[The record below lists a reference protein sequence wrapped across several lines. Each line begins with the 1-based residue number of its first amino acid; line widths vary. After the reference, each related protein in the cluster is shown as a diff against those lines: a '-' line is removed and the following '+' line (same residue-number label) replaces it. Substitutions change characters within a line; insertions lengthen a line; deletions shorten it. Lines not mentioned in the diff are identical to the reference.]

1 MSAKIVEI
9 ESCRTEPFMHR
20 VQMSKYFEQF
30 PLELNALKNQS
41 DTETS
46 NKYTTYDRVI
56 KGSSVLQHCLDVWIN
71 HYDRISIPDCWG
83 KSYQRYINTYHQAG
97 SSIFV
102 ISNENLA
109 LPPFGKVPDPTACGI
124 IFDNMLE
131 SLGQNSEIDI
141 ILTQRLHFDR
151 MISMFG
157 QEYDGDK
164 FYSRPKLKRWTSD
177 GGSTVPYL
185 EKYINNF
192 PVDQLA
198 QAIKCFQYATKNPR
212 ISFQVIDFHSKQ
224 PGVVMAFMEKLTRNA
239 TLTRQL
245 ADENHIVGT
254 ENVAVERDNRMQFDR
269 IAIAAKKAGI
279 VPDSK
284 ERYEVRNDVSKYF
297 EDNGLKIATDA
308 KLKCPPAKFYDR
320 LVNDTILIHQL
331 AFPDEPVHTVR
342 NRLRMFDFQPFRDI
356 FCEVDGDATVQ
367 DEVMRS
373 FPDQYKTL
381 T

>member
-1 MSAKIVEI
+1 
-9 ESCRTEPFMHR
+9 
-20 VQMSKYFEQF
+20 
-30 PLELNALKNQS
+30 
-41 DTETS
+41 
-46 NKYTTYDRVI
+46 
-56 KGSSVLQHCLDVWIN
+56 
-71 HYDRISIPDCWG
+71 
-83 KSYQRYINTYHQAG
+83 
-97 SSIFV
+97 
-102 ISNENLA
+102 
-109 LPPFGKVPDPTACGI
+109 
-124 IFDNMLE
+124 
-131 SLGQNSEIDI
+131 
-141 ILTQRLHFDR
+141 
-151 MISMFG
+151 
-157 QEYDGDK
+157 
-164 FYSRPKLKRWTSD
+164 
-177 GGSTVPYL
+177 
-185 EKYINNF
+185 
-192 PVDQLA
+192 
-198 QAIKCFQYATKNPR
+198 
-212 ISFQVIDFHSKQ
+212 
-224 PGVVMAFMEKLTRNA
+224 
-239 TLTRQL
+239 
-245 ADENHIVGT
+245 
-254 ENVAVERDNRMQFDR
+254 MQFDR